1 MGTRRRIIKTEL
13 DRESRVTWRVAKVL
27 AADGDICCGVI
38 EAPRVD
44 GFKSRN
50 MPSGSNY
57 LLLTGSSQL
66 VLVAIAL
73 SGFTVSCTVRFST
86 EDNWK
91 EERKF
96 GKPFMMRR
104 ETFHK
109 EHILYKLK
117 LSKIRL

>member
-13 DRESRVTWRVAKVL
+13 DRESRVTWRIAKAL

-50 MPSGSNY
+50 MPSGSN
-57 LLLTGSSQL
+57 LLLTGSSKL

-73 SGFTVSCTVRFST
+73 LGFTVSCTFFHGSQLEGRKKV
-86 EDNWK
+86 WK
-91 EERKF
+91 
-96 GKPFMMRR
+96 
-104 ETFHK
+104 TFHD
-109 EHILYKLK
+109 EARNISQGTYY
-117 LSKIRL
+117 IN